1 MLERINPQSDVAVF
15 AQIENEVRF
24 AIASGAI
31 QPGDKLP
38 TVRAVAERLHIN
50 PNTVAKAYRDLEIM
64 GLVYTR
70 RGMGIFIRDGV
81 SDKCRAE
88 CCHEVVCKIH
98 EVVAE
103 AKSSGLRPSEITTLA
118 KKCFSA
124 KSSPYDTPPA
134 ELYAQ
139 FKGRK

>member
-1 MLERINPQSDVAVF
+1 MLERINLQSDVAVF

-24 AIASGAI
+24 AIASGALKA
-31 QPGDKLP
+31 GDKLP
-38 TVRAVAERLHIN
+38 TVRAVAERLNIN

-81 SDKCRAE
+81 EEKCRTE
-88 CCHEVVCKIH
+88 CYREIVLKMH

-103 AKSSGLRPSEITTLA
+103 AKAAGLKEAEVVALSR
-118 KKCFSA
+118 KCFQS
-124 KSSPYDTPPA
+124 KTSPYELPPA
-134 ELYAQ
+134 ALLAMVRG
-139 FKGRK
+139 KK